1 MKTLTLIFIA
11 SAMALASCQQCYE
24 CEMMVSGQKETESF
38 CGDPAQADEYEAAGY
53 TCYAN

>member
-1 MKTLTLIFIA
+1 MKNLTLIFIV
-11 SAMALASCQQCYE
+11 STLALASCQQCYE
-24 CEMMVSGQKETESF
+24 CEQTVNGVKETESF